1 MYTDNKCIVA
11 GHILLFTSCGCML
24 VDRMVREELLS
35 RILFLAIEEEEEV
48 VAIIGIDIEGQ

>member
-1 MYTDNKCIVA
+1 MHCCWGYPPVHFLWMYVGGQDGEGGVLA
-11 GHILLFTSCGCML
+11 
-24 VDRMVREELLS
+24 

>member
-1 MYTDNKCIVA
+1 M
-11 GHILLFTSCGCML
+11 
-24 VDRMVREELLS
+24 REELLS